1 MVCGALACVVGCGPS
16 VSIESLDG
24 AYRGVGAPHVLVTI
38 EHSRV
43 SFPEPGL
50 TTRRDIEL
58 LRFFDLRD
66 IGSEI
71 TEAAIETSAGQH
83 VTARWRCGEP
93 LSVCTGGVCV
103 EPLVPPPS
111 PVLRGVEYLCP

>member
-1 MVCGALACVVGCGPS
+1 

-38 EHSRV
+38 EHGRV
-43 SFPEPGL
+43 AFPEPGFAS
-50 TTRRDIEL
+50 RRDVEL
-58 LRFFDLRD
+58 LRFFDIRD
-66 IGSEI
+66 VGFE
-71 TEAAIETSAGQH
+71 TVEAAIETSAGQH

-111 PVLRGVEYLCP
+111 PTLRGVELLCP